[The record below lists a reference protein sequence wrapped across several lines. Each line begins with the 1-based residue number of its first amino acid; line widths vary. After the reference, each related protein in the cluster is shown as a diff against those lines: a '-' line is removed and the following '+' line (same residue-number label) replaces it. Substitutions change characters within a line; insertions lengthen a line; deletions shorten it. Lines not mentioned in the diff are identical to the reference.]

1 MRVLGDIPRL
11 NAKRYP
17 QKKALI
23 MGDQQFTYSQL
34 NDLANRLTQGLL
46 SLGVSSGDRV
56 AVMAENCLEFVV
68 INYAVAKCGAIM
80 VPVNFRFKKAELVY
94 VVNNSEP
101 RVLFYGPDFISLV
114 EEAKGEFA
122 LLPVRLVAISS
133 ESSASD
139 LTMAG
144 LMEGRPVSEP
154 SIAVDPGL
162 PAVIMYTSG
171 TTGVPKGVLFSH
183 AAYFNL
189 YAALVVEG
197 DMGRDEVAMVGMPLF
212 HNGGLNAT
220 LQPTLMMGNTA
231 VILGKGFDPDEV
243 LDAVGRYGVT
253 VVLWVP
259 TQLAMM
265 VNYPGSTNYNV
276 STLKKIWYG
285 SSVISPTVLEASM
298 DLFKSGFYQWYGQTE
313 TGMVTVLRPEDHAEW
328 SHCTGRE
335 MYNADIRVVDQEGRD
350 TPVGEAGEIISAQ
363 KPLGMIGF
371 HKMEEATKET
381 IREGWIHTGD
391 VARVE
396 GEGYLTIVGRTKDM
410 IISGAEN
417 IYPKEIEDVIITHP
431 GVEEVAV
438 IGIPDEIWGES
449 ICAVV
454 VPKKGLQ
461 IDDASIIEFCAGRLS
476 GYKKPKHV
484 EFRDELPKNAAGKV
498 TKNVLREPYWAGRQR
513 HV

>member
-23 MGDQQFTYSQL
+23 MGDQHFTYSQL

-101 RVLFYGPDFISLV
+101 CILVYGPEFVSLV
-114 EEAKGEFA
+114 GEARGKFA
-122 LLPVRLVAISS
+122 VPVRLVAISG
-133 ESSASD
+133 ESLDSG
-139 LTMAG
+139 LTMTG
-144 LMEGRPVSEP
+144 LMEGQPVSEP
-154 SIAVDPGL
+154 SIAVDPES

-231 VILGKGFDPDEV
+231 VILG
-243 LDAVGRYGVT
+243 
-253 VVLWVP
+253 
-259 TQLAMM
+259 
-265 VNYPGSTNYNV
+265 
-276 STLKKIWYG
+276 
-285 SSVISPTVLEASM
+285 
-298 DLFKSGFYQWYGQTE
+298 
-313 TGMVTVLRPEDHAEW
+313 
-328 SHCTGRE
+328 
-335 MYNADIRVVDQEGRD
+335 
-350 TPVGEAGEIISAQ
+350 
-363 KPLGMIGF
+363 
-371 HKMEEATKET
+371 
-381 IREGWIHTGD
+381 
-391 VARVE
+391 
-396 GEGYLTIVGRTKDM
+396 
-410 IISGAEN
+410 
-417 IYPKEIEDVIITHP
+417 
-431 GVEEVAV
+431 
-438 IGIPDEIWGES
+438 
-449 ICAVV
+449 
-454 VPKKGLQ
+454 
-461 IDDASIIEFCAGRLS
+461 
-476 GYKKPKHV
+476 
-484 EFRDELPKNAAGKV
+484 
-498 TKNVLREPYWAGRQR
+498 
-513 HV
+513 

>member
-17 QKKALI
+17 QRKALI
-23 MGDQQFTYSQL
+23 MGVQHFTYSQL
-34 NDLANRLTQGLL
+34 NDLANRLAQALL
-46 SLGVSSGDRV
+46 SLGVSTGDRV

-80 VPVNFRFKKAELVY
+80 VPVNFRYKKAELIY

-101 RVLFYGPDFISLV
+101 RVLFYGPEFISLV

-122 LLPVRLVAISS
+122 LPVRLVAISG
-133 ESSASD
+133 ASLD
-139 LTMAG
+139 SGLTVAG
-144 LMEGRPVSEP
+144 LMEDRSASEP
-154 SIAVDPGL
+154 SIAVDPEL

-197 DMGRDEVAMVGMPLF
+197 DMGRDEIAMVGMPLF
-212 HNGGLNAT
+212 HNGGLNAI

-231 VILGKGFDPDEV
+231 VILGRGFDPDEV
-243 LDAVGRYGVT
+243 LDSVGRYGVT

-265 VNYPGSTNYNV
+265 VNYPGSPKYNV

-335 MYNADIRVVDQEGRD
+335 MYNADIRIVDQEGRD
-350 TPVGEAGEIISAQ
+350 TPLGEAGEIISAQ

-371 HKMEEATKET
+371 HKMEEANRET
-381 IREGWIHTGD
+381 IRDGWIHTGD

-431 GVEEVAV
+431 GVAEVTV

-449 ICAVV
+449 VCAVV
-454 VPKKGLQ
+454 VPKEGRQL
-461 IDDASIIEFCAGRLS
+461 DETAIIEFCAAGLS

-484 EFRDELPKNAAGKV
+484 EFKDELPKNAAGKV
-498 TKNVLREPYWAGRQR
+498 MKHVLREPYWAGRDR
-513 HV
+513 KV